1 MPSIEELKSR
11 FPRASGSFLRANATC
26 PDPESSEVAPRRI
39 VTPDKPAATLDGGR
53 SLLTTDEELLNKT
66 ERRWLD
72 VLRARN
78 YSHVLV
84 KPITLKLGHDC
95 RYTPDLV
102 TADLAGL
109 VTVWEVKGAYVYE
122 KAMYKPRMA
131 AHMFP
136 FFRFVLAQWKDNQWT
151 ESLIKP

>member
-1 MPSIEELKSR
+1 MVVLDMPSIEELKSR
-11 FPRASGSFLRANATC
+11 FPHASDDFIRANADVLPSI
-26 PDPESSEVAPRRI
+26 PDE
-39 VTPDKPAATLDGGR
+39 AAIR
-53 SLLTTDEELLNKT
+53 SGALEAARVSRLTTDEELLNKT

-72 VLRARN
+72 VLRGRN
-78 YSHVLV
+78 YSHVMV

-102 TADLAGL
+102 TADTAGL
-109 VTVWEVKGAYVYE
+109 VTIWEVKGAYVYE

-131 AHMFP
+131 ARMFP
-136 FFRFVLAQWKDNQWT
+136 FFRFVLAQWKDGQWT